1 MKYVHI
7 KGPHKT
13 DKEYVIISDL
23 SAPEIL
29 AMWRA
34 DLAKYTAEF
43 PEYYLPL
50 NRWLSLN
57 RYQFCYT
64 TTLASMS
71 KEEKKAKPDPDRF
84 VRGRGEGESSRDL

>member
-7 KGPHKT
+7 KGPLKS

-23 SAPEIL
+23 SASEIL
-29 AMWRA
+29 AMWRE
-34 DLAKYTAEF
+34 DLHKYTMEH
-43 PEYYLPL
+43 PDYYLPL

-64 TTLASMS
+64 TTLASML
-71 KEEKKAKPDPDRF
+71 KEEKRDRPDPNRF
-84 VRGRGEGESSRDL
+84 VKARGEGESSRDL